1 MNLNGV
7 TKSTWVRLISM
18 LLVFVNLI
26 SRELFN
32 FELLPFDDAEIN
44 DGVSV
49 LLTVV
54 IATWGT
60 WKNNSV
66 TTKAQEADKVL
77 KGDK

>member
-1 MNLNGV
+1 MNLKGV

-26 SRELFN
+26 ARELFN
-32 FELLPFDDAEIN
+32 FELLPFDDTEIN

-66 TTKAQEADKVL
+66 TAKAQEADKVL